1 MEENLENYGKSV
13 TEEESKWEGQEEQE
27 EQEGQEGQGPEDAD
41 ESEQSDGSDSKYH
54 NHKFSDV
61 SDLVEENLA
70 TPDFCTT
77 NFAVIAL
84 LMLFNLYFLF
94 FGTLFVD
101 ALRGDL

>member
-13 TEEESKWEGQEEQE
+13 TEEVSKQEGQEEYE
-27 EQEGQEGQGPEDAD
+27 EQGPEDAD

-101 ALRGDL
+101 VLRGDL